1 VPFTVGDLIDG
12 HYRVEQRFAGGMGFV
27 YVVMDEVVRK
37 RYAIKQLS
45 ELHAENETLR
55 ERFRREAS
63 TWLLLEY
70 HPNIVQAHSY
80 LHRPEGAMLILEYVD
95 GSSLEGLL
103 RAEKRLHAAQ
113 VIAYSRQFCAGMHH
127 AHTRV
132 IPDRGTGV
140 LHRDIK
146 PGNILITRTNQAKIT
161 DFGLAKIQGDHTL
174 TSVGQFVG
182 TVAYSSP
189 EQLRASGD
197 VNRASDVYSFGTV
210 MYQMLSGYPPFR
222 GSNPAELYHLIQE
235 TEPKP
240 LIELVPDLNP
250 GLARLVMRCLAK
262 DPARRV
268 ADFHDLDSA
277 IAALAG
283 QMQPAHTRGCKTCGF
298 VSIRQTV
305 KCSVC
310 GGVIDAP
317 KTAKRAAK
325 HEKTWKCVCGA
336 VVTSRGASCPK
347 CGRTRTDQNETG
359 SEPGATLPAPTQSDG
374 ALPVLSDV
382 PSGGESR
389 SKWTLDADKEYIVE
403 LRPGGQVTAWPLER
417 TRYTL
422 GRETNMRIRLS
433 DPSVARY
440 QLNLVRLPSGWLA
453 INASTSSVVQV
464 NGWPTNQRLLRPG
477 DLLRVGKTWLTF
489 SGPAPS
495 HESPPALPGRWAEIA
510 GARMPTVKSD
520 PASPTPTNS
529 QTPTA
534 CVLEVAGGARVVSR
548 GQPVRIGT
556 SPPCEL
562 RLNDSAAA
570 PVQALLAWQNDGPHL
585 INLTGGLVRLLA
597 GQNIADRVL
606 QDGDLLQI
614 GITPVRVRI
623 EGDPRAPARS
633 LSGEPHSS
641 RFALTVISG
650 DHRGHTALLPT
661 GQSVTL
667 GRQSD
672 CEVVIPADS
681 FVSRKHLQ
689 LVAGPAHIDIT
700 DVAGRSGFFVNQAHY
715 PSTGVAHL
723 GDVLLVGKTSLLV
736 HHEVEP

>member
-70 HPNIVQAHSY
+70 HPHIVQAHSY

-95 GSSLEGLL
+95 GPSLEALL
-103 RAEKRLHAAQ
+103 RAEKRLQSTQ
-113 VIAYSRQFCAGMHH
+113 VIAYAREFCAGMHH

-132 IPDRGTGV
+132 IPDRGAGV

-146 PGNILITRTNQAKIT
+146 PGNILISRTNHAKIT

-197 VNRASDVYSFGTV
+197 VSRASDVYSFGAV

-240 LIELVPDLNP
+240 LTELVTDLSPDLS
-250 GLARLVMRCLAK
+250 RLVMRCLAK

-277 IAALAG
+277 IADLAARL
-283 QMQPAHTRGCKTCGF
+283 PASRSRACKTCGF
-298 VSIRQTV
+298 SSVRQAV
-305 KCSVC
+305 KCPVC
-310 GGVIDAP
+310 GGVVDSP
-317 KTAKRAAK
+317 KAAKRS
-325 HEKTWKCVCGA
+325 EKPGRTWKCVCGA
-336 VVTSRGASCPK
+336 LVTASGASCPK
-347 CGRTRTDQNETG
+347 CGRTRTDQA
-359 SEPGATLPAPTQSDG
+359 EPGSKPEATLPAPTQSDG
-374 ALPVLSDV
+374 AIPVLSDA
-382 PSGGESR
+382 PAAGESQ
-389 SKWTLDADKEYIVE
+389 SKWTLDTEKEYIVE
-403 LRPGGQVTAWPLER
+403 LRPGGQLVAWPLER

-422 GRETNMRIRLS
+422 GRETNMKIRLS

-440 QLNLVRLPSGWLA
+440 QLNLVRLPGGWLA
-453 INASTSSVVQV
+453 INASTSSLVQV
-464 NGWPTNQRLLRPG
+464 NGWPTSQRLLRPG
-477 DLLRVGKTWLTF
+477 DLVRVGKTWLTF

-495 HESPPALPGRWAEIA
+495 HESPPPLPGRWSELT
-510 GARMPTVKSD
+510 GPRVPTIKSD
-520 PASPTPTNS
+520 SGAPTRAET

-534 CVLEVAGGARVVSR
+534 CVLQVAGGAKVVSR
-548 GQPVRIGT
+548 GQPIRIGT
-556 SPPCEL
+556 SPLCEL
-562 RLNDSAAA
+562 RLNDDSAA
-570 PVQALLAWQNDGPHL
+570 PVQALIAWQTDGPHL
-585 INLTGGLVRLLA
+585 INVTGGLVRLLG
-597 GQNIADRVL
+597 GQNVADRVL

-623 EGDPRAPARS
+623 EGDPHAPARAHGS
-633 LSGEPHSS
+633 EPIAP
-641 RFALTVISG
+641 RFAITVLSG
-650 DHRGHTALLPT
+650 DHRGHTAVLAT

-667 GRQSD
+667 GRQTD

-689 LVAGPAHIDIT
+689 LVAGPAQIDIT
-700 DVAGRSGFFVNQAHY
+700 DVAGRSGFFLNQVHY

-723 GDVLLVGKTSLLV
+723 GDVLVVGKTSLLV
-736 HHEVEP
+736 HHEVDP